1 LAAPDAGPDLPT
13 RKGLYYYTIP
23 PGKDN
28 PPQNCYTSVFIF
40 QIEETLPYCG
50 RERAWIN
57 VDSAA
62 GINNWDSINPKNNFH
77 LMKYLNTADP
87 NGWVTVGLIIKNGI
101 CYDTAWYHNLFQLI
115 KIKPEFNVKLEGV
128 CPPYKVTVSLRDSIQ
143 DSLVSARINFN
154 GVDSIQNF
162 SITDSVIHQKS
173 FEFKTMG
180 IKKITV
186 SLTNRKGCIQS
197 YDTTL
202 YLGYF
207 KSLITQ
213 KSVFCLSD
221 SVPFENVVEYY
232 SKSTGNWAN
241 KARASSGKEQ
251 IWWNFGDTNVY
262 TQLGN
267 LPKYKF
273 KQVGN
278 YQIKMAIQDSSG
290 CRDTVTLSNKIKIVS
305 AKAGIGS
312 ISANLICAP
321 KIIPFQDS
329 SYIID
334 SSAINGST
342 PYDIIEKWYWDFGDL
357 KDISS
362 LKNPIH
368 DYTSNGTFIVKHTV
382 TSKEGCV
389 DSIIMPLTIKGPK
402 PKYLFSSGDTIG
414 CSPVKL
420 KVANTTGTQLKS
432 WQWTID
438 GPSNFVVS
446 TDKDTTTE
454 FSLVKSGV
462 YRILLL
468 GTDSLINE
476 ITGQTVYCTSVF
488 PDTLNPKTRPIYVTV
503 YDKPLVQL
511 TGPDTVCAN
520 ELFSVLANADTV
532 YKQFVWKT
540 NTGYNSGI
548 LQRTDSVFNYSFK
561 DSGNYLIT
569 LIPTPSIN
577 ITCVD
582 TPSHP
587 IFVRSIKADFDI
599 DGSQSPLY
607 TFTNKSIAASNF
619 FWNFGQPK
627 SGAENVSN
635 QKNPTHDYK
644 SLNDSFS
651 VCLIAK
657 NLSDC
662 YDTICK
668 VIPPVARL
676 INIPNVFTPNNDGFN
691 DAFDI
696 EIVGQ
701 TLYDLKIYNR
711 WGAKVY
717 ESTKDGKE
725 NDGINWNG
733 KTNNDGAE
741 NVEGVYFYVFKYKF
755 NPTDSEKSVNGSI
768 TLIRN

>member
-1 LAAPDAGPDLPT
+1 
-13 RKGLYYYTIP
+13 
-23 PGKDN
+23 
-28 PPQNCYTSVFIF
+28 
-40 QIEETLPYCG
+40 
-50 RERAWIN
+50 
-57 VDSAA
+57 
-62 GINNWDSINPKNNFH
+62 
-77 LMKYLNTADP
+77 
-87 NGWVTVGLIIKNGI
+87 
-101 CYDTAWYHNLFQLI
+101 
-115 KIKPEFNVKLEGV
+115 
-128 CPPYKVTVSLRDSIQ
+128 
-143 DSLVSARINFN
+143 
-154 GVDSIQNF
+154 
-162 SITDSVIHQKS
+162 
-173 FEFKTMG
+173 
-180 IKKITV
+180 
-186 SLTNRKGCIQS
+186 
-197 YDTTL
+197 
-202 YLGYF
+202 
-207 KSLITQ
+207 
-213 KSVFCLSD
+213 
-221 SVPFENVVEYY
+221 
-232 SKSTGNWAN
+232 
-241 KARASSGKEQ
+241 
-251 IWWNFGDTNVY
+251 
-262 TQLGN
+262 
-267 LPKYKF
+267 
-273 KQVGN
+273 
-278 YQIKMAIQDSSG
+278 
-290 CRDTVTLSNKIKIVS
+290 
-305 AKAGIGS
+305 
-312 ISANLICAP
+312 
-321 KIIPFQDS
+321 
-329 SYIID
+329 
-334 SSAINGST
+334 
-342 PYDIIEKWYWDFGDL
+342 
-357 KDISS
+357 
-362 LKNPIH
+362 
-368 DYTSNGTFIVKHTV
+368 
-382 TSKEGCV
+382 
-389 DSIIMPLTIKGPK
+389 
-402 PKYLFSSGDTIG
+402 
-414 CSPVKL
+414 
-420 KVANTTGTQLKS
+420 
-432 WQWTID
+432 
-438 GPSNFVVS
+438 
-446 TDKDTTTE
+446 
-454 FSLVKSGV
+454 
-462 YRILLL
+462 
-468 GTDSLINE
+468 
-476 ITGQTVYCTSVF
+476 VYCTSVF

-520 ELFSVLANADTV
+520 ELLSILANADTV

-548 LQRTDSVFNYSFK
+548 LQRTDSIFNYSFK

-651 VCLIAK
+651 VCLVAK

-733 KTNNDGAE
+733 KTNNDEAE

-768 TLIRN
+768 TLIRD